1 MFKKSMS
8 ASKHIPM
15 AFTHSGKLTGPFS
28 LIINNRPLAF
38 TNQFK
43 RMIDKCSFYVCADGG
58 ANRLLDA
65 IKTDGQ
71 ILQKLPDCVVGDMDS
86 LRTDTSS
93 YFKER
98 DVRIIHNP
106 DQNSN
111 DIEKAFE
118 VSLEILKSK
127 NVRSESAKS
136 SAININNESNSTNQI
151 SKNFSAFEI
160 IVWRFLGS
168 RIDHL
173 MFSYQVQHFLIG
185 SFEQPNEF
193 E

>member
-1 MFKKSMS
+1 MT
-8 ASKHIPM
+8 
-15 AFTHSGKLTGPFS
+15 FTFSGNFSRPFS

-43 RMIDKCSFYVCADGG
+43 KLINDCSFYVCADGG

-65 IKTDGQ
+65 MIADGEN
-71 ILQKLPDCVVGDMDS
+71 LSKLPDCVVGDMDS
-86 LRTDTSS
+86 LRADASS

-98 DVRIIHNP
+98 KVSIIYNS
-106 DQNSN
+106 DQDSN

-118 VSLEILKSK
+118 ASLEILKNK
-127 NVRSESAKS
+127 KLKPQ
-136 SAININNESNSTNQI
+136 ILIDTSTNKQDKSVSNDETI
-151 SKNFSAFEI
+151 GNICPFEI

-173 MFSYQVQHFLIG
+173 MFS
-185 SFEQPNEF
+185 
-193 E
+193 